1 MEKLRDMIPRNLL
14 TEEQIEEATNLAS
27 KSQVMAVKYIASII
41 NEGLITAKTYFELY
55 IG

>member
-1 MEKLRDMIPRNLL
+1 MENLKDMVSRNLL

-27 KSQVMAVKYIASII
+27 KSEVMAVKYIASII
-41 NEGLITAKTYFELY
+41 NDGLMTAKTYFELY

>member
-1 MEKLRDMIPRNLL
+1 MEELRDIVPRNLL

-41 NEGLITAKTYFELY
+41 DGLITAKTYFELY